1 MGKLIVIS
9 APSGAGKT
17 SIVHFLLE
25 QMDVLSFSVSA
36 CSRLRRNN
44 ELRTILIGLGTIGQS
59 YCQLLENRKGDL
71 LTNYGIDS
79 KIVAVADSK
88 GVAIDEKG
96 INISDILNVKRNNK
110 SVSEL
115 SIGDKSKTS
124 IDLIEEIDAELLVDA
139 TPTNIQDGEP
149 SASLLESAMK
159 TKKNII
165 TANKGPLA
173 LAFSSIVEKAEYNNV
188 ILKYSAT
195 VGGGTPI
202 LEFGRKCLEADRIL
216 EMHAILNGTTNY
228 ILTEMDD
235 RGLDFQDALKE
246 AQELG
251 YAEADPTLDVDG
263 FDAAAKLV
271 IMGNLL
277 LGKELVLNDL
287 KIDGIRDITQKDIT
301 KAKDNGN
308 TIKLIASVNN
318 MAKVE
323 PVIIPKDDPMSVAG
337 ALCSVKFV
345 SEFAGEEIII
355 GKGAGGMETASAMIR
370 DLVEIKQNMRV

>member
-1 MGKLIVIS
+1 M
-9 APSGAGKT
+9 
-17 SIVHFLLE
+17 
-25 QMDVLSFSVSA
+25 
-36 CSRLRRNN
+36 
-44 ELRTILIGLGTIGQS
+44 RTILIGLGTIGQS
-59 YCQLLENRKGDL
+59 YCQLLENRKEDL

-96 INISDILNVKRNNK
+96 INISDILSVKKNNK
-110 SVSEL
+110 SVSDL

-173 LAFSSIVEKAEYNNV
+173 LAFSSIIEKADYNNV

-235 RGLDFQDALKE
+235 RGLSFQDALKE

-251 YAEADPTLDVDG
+251 YAETDPTLDIDG

-287 KIDGIRDITQKDIT
+287 KIEGIRDITQKDIT

-323 PVIIPKDDPMSVAG
+323 PVIISKDDPMSVSG

>member
-1 MGKLIVIS
+1 M
-9 APSGAGKT
+9 
-17 SIVHFLLE
+17 
-25 QMDVLSFSVSA
+25 
-36 CSRLRRNN
+36 
-44 ELRTILIGLGTIGQS
+44 RTILIGLGTIGQS
-59 YCQLLENRKGDL
+59 YCQLLENRKEDL

-96 INISDILNVKRNNK
+96 INISDILSVKKNNK
-110 SVSEL
+110 SVSDL

-173 LAFSSIVEKAEYNNV
+173 LAFSSIIEKADYNNV

-235 RGLDFQDALKE
+235 RGLSFQDALKE

-251 YAEADPTLDVDG
+251 YAETDPTLDIDG

-271 IMGNLL
+271 IMSNLL

-287 KIDGIRDITQKDIT
+287 KIEGIRDITQKDIT

-323 PVIIPKDDPMSVAG
+323 PVIISKDDPMSVAG

>member
-1 MGKLIVIS
+1 M
-9 APSGAGKT
+9 
-17 SIVHFLLE
+17 
-25 QMDVLSFSVSA
+25 
-36 CSRLRRNN
+36 
-44 ELRTILIGLGTIGQS
+44 RTILIGLGTIGQS
-59 YCQLLENRKGDL
+59 YCQLLENRKEDL

-96 INISDILNVKRNNK
+96 INISDILSVKKNNK
-110 SVSEL
+110 SVSDL

-173 LAFSSIVEKAEYNNV
+173 LAFSSIIEKADYNNV

-235 RGLDFQDALKE
+235 RGLSFQDALKE

-251 YAEADPTLDVDG
+251 YAETDPTLDIDG

-271 IMGNLL
+271 IMSNLL

-287 KIDGIRDITQKDIT
+287 KIEGIRDITQKDIT

-323 PVIIPKDDPMSVAG
+323 PVIISKDDPMSVSG

>member
-1 MGKLIVIS
+1 M
-9 APSGAGKT
+9 
-17 SIVHFLLE
+17 
-25 QMDVLSFSVSA
+25 
-36 CSRLRRNN
+36 
-44 ELRTILIGLGTIGQS
+44 RTILIGLGTIGQS

-96 INISDILNVKRNNK
+96 ININDILSIKKNNK
-110 SVSEL
+110 SVSDL

-173 LAFSSIVEKAEYNNV
+173 LAFSSIIEKADYNNV

-235 RGLDFQDALKE
+235 RELSFQDALKE

-251 YAEADPTLDVDG
+251 YAETDPTLDIDG

-271 IMGNLL
+271 IMSNLL

-287 KIDGIRDITQKDIT
+287 KIEGIRDITQKDIT

-323 PVIIPKDDPMSVAG
+323 PVIISKDDPMSVGG

>member
-1 MGKLIVIS
+1 M
-9 APSGAGKT
+9 
-17 SIVHFLLE
+17 
-25 QMDVLSFSVSA
+25 
-36 CSRLRRNN
+36 
-44 ELRTILIGLGTIGQS
+44 RTILIGLGTIGQS
-59 YCQLLENRKGDL
+59 YCQLLENRKEDL

-96 INISDILNVKRNNK
+96 ININDILSIKKNNK
-110 SVSEL
+110 SVSDL

-173 LAFSSIVEKAEYNNV
+173 LAFSSIIEKADYNNV

-235 RGLDFQDALKE
+235 RGLSFQDALKE

-251 YAEADPTLDVDG
+251 YAETDPTLDVDG

-287 KIDGIRDITQKDIT
+287 KIEGIRDITQKDIT

-323 PVIIPKDDPMSVAG
+323 PVIISKDDPMSVSG

>member
-1 MGKLIVIS
+1 M
-9 APSGAGKT
+9 
-17 SIVHFLLE
+17 
-25 QMDVLSFSVSA
+25 
-36 CSRLRRNN
+36 
-44 ELRTILIGLGTIGQS
+44 RTILIGLGTIGQS
-59 YCQLLENRKGDL
+59 YCQLLENRKEDL

-96 INISDILNVKRNNK
+96 INISDILSVKKNNK
-110 SVSEL
+110 SVSDL

-173 LAFSSIVEKAEYNNV
+173 LAFSSIIEKADYNNV

-235 RGLDFQDALKE
+235 RGLSFQDALKE

-251 YAEADPTLDVDG
+251 YAETDPTLDVDG

-287 KIDGIRDITQKDIT
+287 KIEGIRDITQKDIT

-323 PVIIPKDDPMSVAG
+323 PVIISKDDPMSVAG

>member
-1 MGKLIVIS
+1 
-9 APSGAGKT
+9 
-17 SIVHFLLE
+17 
-25 QMDVLSFSVSA
+25 
-36 CSRLRRNN
+36 
-44 ELRTILIGLGTIGQS
+44 LRTILIGLGTIGQS
-59 YCQLLENRKGDL
+59 YCQLLENRKEDL

-96 INISDILNVKRNNK
+96 INISDILSVKKNNK
-110 SVSEL
+110 SVSDL

-173 LAFSSIVEKAEYNNV
+173 LAFSSIIEKAEYNNV

-235 RGLDFQDALKE
+235 RGLSFQDALKE

-251 YAEADPTLDVDG
+251 YAETDPTLDVDG

-287 KIDGIRDITQKDIT
+287 KIEGIRDITQKDIT

-323 PVIIPKDDPMSVAG
+323 PVIIPKDDPMSVSG

>member
-1 MGKLIVIS
+1 M
-9 APSGAGKT
+9 
-17 SIVHFLLE
+17 
-25 QMDVLSFSVSA
+25 
-36 CSRLRRNN
+36 
-44 ELRTILIGLGTIGQS
+44 RTILIGLGTIGQS
-59 YCQLLENRKGDL
+59 YCQLLENRKEDL

-96 INISDILNVKRNNK
+96 INISDILSVKKNNK
-110 SVSEL
+110 SVSDL

-173 LAFSSIVEKAEYNNV
+173 LAFSSIIEKADYNNV

-235 RGLDFQDALKE
+235 RGLSFQDALKE

-251 YAEADPTLDVDG
+251 YAETDPTLDIDG

-271 IMGNLL
+271 IMSNLL

-287 KIDGIRDITQKDIT
+287 KIEGIRDITQKDIT

-323 PVIIPKDDPMSVAG
+323 PVIISKNDPMSVSG

>member
-1 MGKLIVIS
+1 M
-9 APSGAGKT
+9 
-17 SIVHFLLE
+17 
-25 QMDVLSFSVSA
+25 
-36 CSRLRRNN
+36 
-44 ELRTILIGLGTIGQS
+44 RTILIGLGTIGQS
-59 YCQLLENRKGDL
+59 YCQLLENRKVDL

-96 INISDILNVKRNNK
+96 ININDILSIKKNNK
-110 SVSEL
+110 SVSDL

-173 LAFSSIVEKAEYNNV
+173 LAFSSIIEKADYNNV

-235 RGLDFQDALKE
+235 RGLNFQDALKE

-251 YAEADPTLDVDG
+251 YAETDPTLDIDG

-271 IMGNLL
+271 IMSNLL

-287 KIDGIRDITQKDIT
+287 KIEGIRDITQKDIT

-323 PVIIPKDDPMSVAG
+323 PVIISKDDPMSVAG

>member
-1 MGKLIVIS
+1 M
-9 APSGAGKT
+9 
-17 SIVHFLLE
+17 
-25 QMDVLSFSVSA
+25 
-36 CSRLRRNN
+36 
-44 ELRTILIGLGTIGQS
+44 RTILIGLGTIGQS

-96 INISDILNVKRNNK
+96 ININDILSIKKNNK
-110 SVSEL
+110 SVSDL

-173 LAFSSIVEKAEYNNV
+173 LAFSSIIEKADYNNV

-235 RGLDFQDALKE
+235 RGLNFQDALKE

-251 YAEADPTLDVDG
+251 YAETDPTLDIDG

-271 IMGNLL
+271 IMSNLL

-287 KIDGIRDITQKDIT
+287 KIEGIRDITQKDIT

-323 PVIIPKDDPMSVAG
+323 PVIISKDDPMSVAG

>member
-1 MGKLIVIS
+1 M
-9 APSGAGKT
+9 
-17 SIVHFLLE
+17 
-25 QMDVLSFSVSA
+25 
-36 CSRLRRNN
+36 
-44 ELRTILIGLGTIGQS
+44 RTILIGLGTIGQS
-59 YCQLLENRKGDL
+59 YCQLLENRKEDL

-173 LAFSSIVEKAEYNNV
+173 LAFSSIVEKADYNNV

-308 TIKLIASVNN
+308 TIKLIASVND

-323 PVIIPKDDPMSVAG
+323 PVIISKDDPMSVAG

>member
-1 MGKLIVIS
+1 
-9 APSGAGKT
+9 
-17 SIVHFLLE
+17 
-25 QMDVLSFSVSA
+25 
-36 CSRLRRNN
+36 
-44 ELRTILIGLGTIGQS
+44 LRTILIGLGTIGQS

-96 INISDILNVKRNNK
+96 ININDILSVKKNNK
-110 SVSEL
+110 SVSDL

-173 LAFSSIVEKAEYNNV
+173 LAFSSIIEKADYNNV

-235 RGLDFQDALKE
+235 RGLNFQDALKE

-251 YAEADPTLDVDG
+251 YAETDPTLDIDG

-271 IMGNLL
+271 IMSNLL

-287 KIDGIRDITQKDIT
+287 KIEGIRDITQKDIT

-323 PVIIPKDDPMSVAG
+323 PVIISKDDPMSVAG

>member
-1 MGKLIVIS
+1 M
-9 APSGAGKT
+9 
-17 SIVHFLLE
+17 
-25 QMDVLSFSVSA
+25 
-36 CSRLRRNN
+36 
-44 ELRTILIGLGTIGQS
+44 RTILIGLGTIGQS
-59 YCQLLENRKGDL
+59 YCQLLENRKEDL

-96 INISDILNVKRNNK
+96 INISDILSVKKNNK
-110 SVSEL
+110 SVSDL

-173 LAFSSIVEKAEYNNV
+173 LAFSSIIEKADYNNV

-235 RGLDFQDALKE
+235 RGLNFQDALKE

-251 YAEADPTLDVDG
+251 YAETDPTLDIDG

-271 IMGNLL
+271 IMSNLL

-287 KIDGIRDITQKDIT
+287 KIEGIRDITQKDIT

-323 PVIIPKDDPMSVAG
+323 PVIISKDDPMSVAG

>member
-1 MGKLIVIS
+1 
-9 APSGAGKT
+9 
-17 SIVHFLLE
+17 
-25 QMDVLSFSVSA
+25 
-36 CSRLRRNN
+36 
-44 ELRTILIGLGTIGQS
+44 LRTILIGLGTIGQS
-59 YCQLLENRKGDL
+59 YCQLLENRKDDL
-71 LTNYGIDS
+71 LRNYGIDS

-88 GVAIDEKG
+88 GVAINEKG
-96 INISDILNVKRNNK
+96 ININDILEIKKKNK

-115 SIGDKSKTS
+115 AIGDKNKSS
-124 IDLIEEIDAELLVDA
+124 IDLINEIDAELLVDA

-173 LAFSSIVEKAEYNNV
+173 LAFSSVIEKAEYNNV
-188 ILKYSAT
+188 VLKYSAT
-195 VGGGTPI
+195 VGGGTPV

-228 ILTEMDD
+228 MLTEMDN
-235 RGLDFQDALKE
+235 RGLSYQEALKE

-251 YAEADPTLDVDG
+251 YAETDPTLDVDG

-277 LGKELVLNDL
+277 LDKELVLNDL
-287 KIDGIRDITQKDIT
+287 KIEGIRDITQKDIT
-301 KAKDNGN
+301 KAKDNGD
-308 TIKLIASVNN
+308 TIKLIASVNDV
-318 MAKVE
+318 AKVE
-323 PVIIPKDDPMSVAG
+323 PVRISKNDPMSVTG

-345 SEFAGEEIII
+345 SEFAGEEVII

>member
-1 MGKLIVIS
+1 
-9 APSGAGKT
+9 
-17 SIVHFLLE
+17 
-25 QMDVLSFSVSA
+25 
-36 CSRLRRNN
+36 
-44 ELRTILIGLGTIGQS
+44 LRTILIGLGTIGQS

-96 INISDILNVKRNNK
+96 ININDILSVKKNNK
-110 SVSEL
+110 SVSDL

-173 LAFSSIVEKAEYNNV
+173 LAFSSIIEKADYNNV

-235 RGLDFQDALKE
+235 RGLSFQDALKE

-287 KIDGIRDITQKDIT
+287 KIEGIRDITQKDIT

-323 PVIIPKDDPMSVAG
+323 PVIISKDDPMSVAG

>member
-1 MGKLIVIS
+1 M
-9 APSGAGKT
+9 
-17 SIVHFLLE
+17 
-25 QMDVLSFSVSA
+25 
-36 CSRLRRNN
+36 
-44 ELRTILIGLGTIGQS
+44 RTILIGLGIIGQS
-59 YCQLLENRKGDL
+59 YCQLLDNRKKDL
-71 LTNYGIDS
+71 LSDYGIDS

-88 GVAIDEKG
+88 GVAINEKG
-96 INISDILNVKRNNK
+96 IEISDILGIKKANK

-115 SIGDKSKTS
+115 PIGDKNKTS
-124 IDLIEEIDAELLVDA
+124 IDLIKEIDAELLVDA
-139 TPTNIQDGEP
+139 TPTNIEHGEP
-149 SASLLESAMK
+149 SASLLDNAMK

-173 LAFSSIVEKAEYNNV
+173 LAFSSLVEKADYNNI

-195 VGGGTPI
+195 VGGGTPV

-216 EMHAILNGTTNY
+216 EIQAILNGTTNY
-228 ILTEMDD
+228 ILTEMDN
-235 RGLDFQDALKE
+235 RGLSFDKALKE

-251 YAEADPTLDVDG
+251 FAEADPTLDVDG

-277 LGKELVLNDL
+277 LNRELVLSDL
-287 KIDGIRDITQKDIT
+287 KINGIRDITQKDIT

-308 TIKLIASVNN
+308 TIKLIASINN
-318 MAKVE
+318 VAEVK
-323 PVIIPKDDPMSVAG
+323 PISISKNDPMSVAG
-337 ALCSVKFV
+337 ALCSVKFT

>member
-1 MGKLIVIS
+1 M
-9 APSGAGKT
+9 
-17 SIVHFLLE
+17 
-25 QMDVLSFSVSA
+25 
-36 CSRLRRNN
+36 
-44 ELRTILIGLGTIGQS
+44 RTILIGLGTIGQS
-59 YCQLLENRKGDL
+59 YCQLLENRKEDL

-96 INISDILNVKRNNK
+96 ININDILSVKKNNK
-110 SVSEL
+110 SVSDL

-173 LAFSSIVEKAEYNNV
+173 LAFSSIIEKADYNNV

-235 RGLDFQDALKE
+235 RGLSFQDALKE

-251 YAEADPTLDVDG
+251 YAETDPTLDIDG

-271 IMGNLL
+271 IMSNLL

-287 KIDGIRDITQKDIT
+287 KIEGIRDITQKDIT

-323 PVIIPKDDPMSVAG
+323 PVIISKDDPMSVSG

>member
-1 MGKLIVIS
+1 M
-9 APSGAGKT
+9 
-17 SIVHFLLE
+17 
-25 QMDVLSFSVSA
+25 
-36 CSRLRRNN
+36 
-44 ELRTILIGLGTIGQS
+44 RTILIGLGTIGQS

-96 INISDILNVKRNNK
+96 ININDILSIKKNNK
-110 SVSEL
+110 SVSDL

-173 LAFSSIVEKAEYNNV
+173 LAFSSIIEKADYNNV

-235 RGLDFQDALKE
+235 RGLSFQDALKE

-251 YAEADPTLDVDG
+251 YAETDPTLDIDG

-271 IMGNLL
+271 IMSNLL

-287 KIDGIRDITQKDIT
+287 KIEGIRDITQKDIT

-323 PVIIPKDDPMSVAG
+323 PVIISKDDPMSVAG